1 MPAPWRRSIDSLGR
15 MNGASS
21 AMNSEAGEISTAV
34 SPLGTTCSPNVIS
47 RNGAATAVTARIT
60 AHLGRSRR
68 SRSVGPASARE
79 RSTANRTAEAS
90 RQRSETIAAAEKP
103 VEGVLDQQVGATPD
117 RREHGEQRGVATGH
131 AWSVGARAD
140 KRK

>member
-47 RNGAATAVTARIT
+47 RNGAATAVTARIS
-60 AHLGRSRR
+60 AHHGRARR
-68 SRSVGPASARE
+68 SATVGPAIARE
-79 RSTANRTAEAS
+79 RSTIHSTSDAS
-90 RQRSETIAAAEKP
+90 RQRADTIAAAEKP
-103 VEGVLDQQVGATPD
+103 SSAYLIS
-117 RREHGEQRGVATGH
+117 R
-131 AWSVGARAD
+131 
-140 KRK
+140 

>member
-1 MPAPWRRSIDSLGR
+1 MPTPWRRSIRSLGR

-47 RNGAATAVTARIT
+47 RNGAVTAVMLRIS

-68 SRSVGPASARE
+68 SRRAGPE
-79 RSTANRTAEAS
+79 
-90 RQRSETIAAAEKP
+90 IFM
-103 VEGVLDQQVGATPD
+103 
-117 RREHGEQRGVATGH
+117 
-131 AWSVGARAD
+131 
-140 KRK
+140 